1 MGKKEAKGLF
11 KIIWFVVILALTIV
25 TIAAAFSGHAH
36 PSDSKLMSLLGMA
49 LPVLVLINVIILL
62 ITIFKRSVWWG
73 LPLIALLMSW
83 NFIGS
88 MVQPRFRQELPA
100 EATAKQPNG
109 YLTVATYNVHGFG
122 NEIRGYS
129 CRQIA
134 QIMSSEHVDV
144 LCFQEFRDNK
154 EFTLE
159 DIKKTLAEWPYF
171 YMPGKEESKG
181 KLPIAIFSRYPI
193 VGHQYITYP
202 NSSNCSMVADILLGE
217 QTIRVI
223 NNHLQT
229 TNITQKRKKWE
240 KELATD
246 ETQREMEAM
255 EDAAETLHG
264 NLVKRAEQTDIVC
277 QLIEQSP
284 YPVVL
289 GGDLN
294 SLPSSYT
301 YRRFSSLLKDGFKT
315 CGNGYMYTYRNGK
328 RMFRIDYLF
337 HSETLEGVRYFSPD
351 LDLCSDHNPVIMT
364 VKAAK

>member
-1 MGKKEAKGLF
+1 MGKAEAKGLF
-11 KIIWFVVILALTIV
+11 KIIWFVIILILAIV
-25 TIAAAFSGHAH
+25 TIAAAFSGYLH
-36 PSDSKLMSLLGMA
+36 PADSKLMSLLGMT
-49 LPVLVLINVIILL
+49 LPILVIVNIIVLLF
-62 ITIFKRSVWWG
+62 TIFKRSIFWG

-83 NFIGS
+83 NFISS
-88 MVQPRFRQELPA
+88 MVQPRLRRELPQD
-100 EATAKQPNG
+100 TNG
-109 YLTVATYNVHGFG
+109 LLTVATYNVHGFG

-134 QIMSSEHVDV
+134 KIMSSEHVDV

-154 EFTLE
+154 EFTME
-159 DIKKTLAEWPYF
+159 DIKKTLAEWPY
-171 YMPGKEESKG
+171 YYIPSKDEAKG

-193 VGHQYITYP
+193 VDSQFITYP
-202 NSSNCSMVADILLGE
+202 NSSNCSMMADIQMDE
-217 QTIRVI
+217 QTIRII

-264 NLVKRAEQTDIVC
+264 NLVKRAEQTDLLC
-277 QLIEQSP
+277 QLIAQSP

-301 YRRFSSLLKDGFKT
+301 YRRFASLLKDGFKT
-315 CGNGYMYTYRNGK
+315 CGNGYMYTYRYGK

-337 HSETLEGVRYFSPD
+337 HSEALQGVRYFSPN

-364 VKAAK
+364 VKTPK